1 MNQVAL
7 DEKIRQGEKSQAVR
21 KKLIERTP
29 ESAKVA
35 RDGKNSLAQEV
46 VQTVDLPH
54 PIYIDS
60 AEGPYLND
68 IDGNQY
74 IDLTGGFGPNVL
86 GNKPDVVEHA
96 IGNQV
101 EKGWHYGIPTSGQQ
115 QLSTLIKEA
124 DSSVDKLV
132 FCNSGTEATMYAFRA
147 ARAFSGKKVVALFDG
162 SYHGVSDYALVKA
175 DAKSDRSRP
184 TATTLGNGVPGVV
197 ADELMLMLPYRD
209 ETAFD
214 LIRERKDDLA
224 MVVVEPVQSSNP
236 RLDNQDFFN
245 QLREVCTECGVLL
258 MFDEV
263 ITGFRI
269 AYGSCKEYYGIEPD
283 LVTYGKAVGGGLPI
297 GVVGGRK
304 DIMDTFSGAD
314 DAPFIFTGG
323 TFSGN
328 PLTMSAGIAAI
339 QYMKDNKDEIYPYL
353 KAQGD
358 RLGRE
363 INQFCKLENIPAKL
377 MNAASMFHL
386 VFSSNEINSARDI
399 DSSLRTVEREFY
411 LHLLGHDVLVPGIH
425 LAFLSWAH
433 SEAVVE
439 KVVNAFQLA
448 FMDLRHDGLI

>member
-35 RDGKNSLAQEV
+35 RDGKKSLAQEV

-124 DSSVDKLV
+124 DPSVDKLV

-224 MVVVEPVQSSNP
+224 MVVVEPVQSST
-236 RLDNQDFFN
+236 R
-245 QLREVCTECGVLL
+245 
-258 MFDEV
+258 
-263 ITGFRI
+263 
-269 AYGSCKEYYGIEPD
+269 
-283 LVTYGKAVGGGLPI
+283 
-297 GVVGGRK
+297 
-304 DIMDTFSGAD
+304 TFS
-314 DAPFIFTGG
+314 
-323 TFSGN
+323 
-328 PLTMSAGIAAI
+328 
-339 QYMKDNKDEIYPYL
+339 
-353 KAQGD
+353 
-358 RLGRE
+358 
-363 INQFCKLENIPAKL
+363 INYERSVRS
-377 MNAASMFHL
+377 AASC
-386 VFSSNEINSARDI
+386 
-399 DSSLRTVEREFY
+399 
-411 LHLLGHDVLVPGIH
+411 
-425 LAFLSWAH
+425 
-433 SEAVVE
+433 
-439 KVVNAFQLA
+439 
-448 FMDLRHDGLI
+448 